1 MGTSI
6 IIAEVIN
13 KPVCPRD
20 PGVSP
25 IALANASVMG
35 IITITRGMA
44 DGTKAPIASPDT
56 DKTQTARVYDL
67 PVRAKARCAI

>member
-1 MGTSI
+1 
-6 IIAEVIN
+6 
-13 KPVCPRD
+13 
-20 PGVSP
+20 
-25 IALANASVMG
+25 MG

-44 DGTKAPIASPDT
+44 DGNKAPIASPDT